1 MRCFFFI
8 PLFLPLFQPQTH
20 KRKSYHLLYFVLAF
34 PFVWNFSST
43 TRYLH
48 NLSRPTL
55 SFCLNIFILMR
66 PSLVTNLKSSLACTP
81 PLCLSPS
88 SPAPSNLL
96 YSLLNYFDVGLSLCS
111 EWPSQHKHWNISSVD
126 KGMFMLVSSLL
137 STARP
142 RQSLNSHLWHELAR
156 T

>member
-1 MRCFFFI
+1 MPSLVFISSSSHGSHFTQMGCFFFT

-66 PSLVTNLKSSLACTP
+66 PSLVTNLKSSLACLL

-96 YSLLNYFDVGLSLCS
+96 YSLLNYFAVVLPLCS
-111 EWPSQHKHWNISSVD
+111 E
-126 KGMFMLVSSLL
+126 
-137 STARP
+137 
-142 RQSLNSHLWHELAR
+142 
-156 T
+156 

>member
-1 MRCFFFI
+1 MGDKVCLSKLHPLQSSFGSLVKPSLPLIILPWLPFYPNEIFFFI

-20 KRKSYHLLYFVLAF
+20 KTKSYHLLYFVLAF

-111 EWPSQHKHWNISSVD
+111 E
-126 KGMFMLVSSLL
+126 
-137 STARP
+137 
-142 RQSLNSHLWHELAR
+142 
-156 T
+156 